1 MGAMVARAALGA
13 RKSYLP
19 FTFITFITF
28 ITAITSI
35 LSTFEDDRS

>member
-13 RKSYLP
+13 RKSYLL
-19 FTFITFITF
+19 FTFITF